1 MLRAISSNLRPDHWS
16 FEVETLA
23 VLDMAGLLFSLG
35 IRFFLAF
42 GLLVRTSPSCTA
54 VQCSEELWVKI

>member
-1 MLRAISSNLRPDHWS
+1 MLRAISSNLRPGHWS

-42 GLLVRTSPSCTA
+42 GLLVRTSPSSTP
-54 VQCSEELWVKI
+54 VQCSEEFTCG

>member
-1 MLRAISSNLRPDHWS
+1 MLRAISSNFRPGHWS

-42 GLLVRTSPSCTA
+42 GLLVRTSPSYTA
-54 VQCSEELWVKI
+54 VQCSEDL